1 MTKVS
6 ELEALADWICLLN
19 AAEGKESLPW
29 LRFLVETKNLSKST
43 TLLLALVIF
52 DGYELFPAHDRRE
65 PQAPPVLRER

>member
-19 AAEGKESLPW
+19 AAEGKEALPW
-29 LRFLVETKNLSKST
+29 LRFLVETKNLSNST

-52 DGYELFPAHDRRE
+52 DGYELFPAHDATARNRPE
-65 PQAPPVLRER
+65 KLL